1 MINST
6 TIASFIFK
14 MDDLFGNKRELRM
27 EKETISSLQLFYILM
42 GFEFG
47 TAIILGIGS
56 AAKQDVWIAI
66 LVASVTSLVLMSIY
80 IKLSSFYPNYTL
92 VQMLRELLGKFLAY
106 PIIVI
111 YIVYFIYIAGRVC
124 RDFGE
129 LMVSTI
135 LVETPIA
142 VVIGSLMVLLIYCL
156 RGGIETFGRMG
167 EAVFPLFMFSLI
179 IIWIL
184 LVTVKSFNIA
194 NLTPIL
200 GNGLKPI
207 LKEVF
212 PNTLSFPFGE
222 SIVILMFIPFLNNKK
237 NAGKIGFAVIL
248 IGGFLLSINS
258 VLILSVLGPEI
269 YEQDFFPLLSAT
281 RLVSIADFLER
292 FDAIIILMMI
302 SGVFFKV
309 GMFTFGAAVGI
320 SQLFNMKNTKSI
332 LLALGTILIP
342 LSLLIGSDFTSFL
355 EIGFE
360 IITTYVH
367 PVVQIIIPFVLLCIG
382 YIRKKFHSSKHS

>member
-1 MINST
+1 M
-6 TIASFIFK
+6 K
-14 MDDLFGNKRELRM
+14 
-27 EKETISSLQLFYILM
+27 KETISSLQLFYILM

-56 AAKQDVWIAI
+56 AAKQDVWIVI

-111 YIVYFIYIAGRVC
+111 YIVYFIYIAGRVS

-135 LVETPIA
+135 LVETPIV

-167 EAVFPLFMFSLI
+167 EVVFPLFMFSLV

-212 PNTLSFPFGE
+212 PNTLTFPFGE
-222 SIVILMFIPFLNNKK
+222 SFVILMFIPFLNNKK

-269 YEQDFFPLLSAT
+269 YEKDFFPLLSAT

-342 LSLLIGSDFTSFL
+342 LSLLIGSDFISFL